1 MAICGNILIYD
12 ELYFKYKYYNEM
24 RVFMGLE
31 RIYFEL
37 KKREDDE
44 YYIELAEKDVLFIPV
59 ITDIMLNASNSMNIW
74 AQMLLEKISEEN
86 PLIVYPYIGY
96 ISKAIDK
103 KTIFNSWNV
112 WKIISNLLVC
122 DYQNYWEK
130 LKNKYYS
137 SLKSER
143 IAEFSIAC
151 ECALKIISAKP
162 DEEKPITEILKDIDN
177 RSFYIS
183 GNLSLKSSDVAKN
196 KAQEVLNI
204 LSSDKE
210 NSN

>member
-1 MAICGNILIYD
+1 MVIYYCLLNDISNINKD
-12 ELYFKYKYYNEM
+12 EM

-44 YYIELAEKDVLFIPV
+44 YYIELAKSDVLFIPV
-59 ITDIMLNASNSMNIW
+59 ITDIMLNATNSMNIW
-74 AQMLLEKISEEN
+74 AQMLLERISEEN
-86 PLIVYPYIGY
+86 PLIVYPYISY
-96 ISKAIDK
+96 ISQIIDK
-103 KTIFNSWNV
+103 DTIFDSWNV

-130 LKNKYYS
+130 LRNKYYT

-151 ECALKIISAKP
+151 ECACKIISAMP
-162 DEEKPITEILKDIDN
+162 DEEKPITEILKDMDN
-177 RSFYIS
+177 RSFYIN
-183 GNLSLKSSDVAKN
+183 GNLSPKSNEVAKN
-196 KAQEVLNI
+196 KAHEVLNI

-210 NSN
+210 NSD

>member
-1 MAICGNILIYD
+1 
-12 ELYFKYKYYNEM
+12 M

-37 KKREDDE
+37 RKREDDE
-44 YYIELAEKDVLFIPV
+44 YYVELAQNDVLFIPV
-59 ITDIMLNASNSMNIW
+59 ITDIMLSESNPMNIW

-96 ISKAIDK
+96 ISQVIDK

-122 DYQNYWEK
+122 DYQNYWEN
-130 LKNKYYS
+130 LKNKYYN
-137 SLKSER
+137 SLNSER

-151 ECALKIISAKP
+151 DCACKIISAKP
-162 DEEKPITEILKDIDN
+162 EEEKPITDILKNMEN
-177 RSFYIS
+177 RDFYINE
-183 GNLSLKSSDVAKN
+183 NLSPKSSEVAKN
-196 KAQEVLNI
+196 KAKEVLNA
-204 LSSDKE
+204 LSLSKD
-210 NSN
+210 N

>member
-1 MAICGNILIYD
+1 MVIYYCLLNDISNINKD
-12 ELYFKYKYYNEM
+12 EM

-44 YYIELAEKDVLFIPV
+44 YYIELAKSDVLFIPV
-59 ITDIMLNASNSMNIW
+59 ITDIMLNATNSMNIW
-74 AQMLLEKISEEN
+74 AQMLLERISEEN

-96 ISKAIDK
+96 ISQIIDK
-103 KTIFNSWNV
+103 DTIFDSWNV

-130 LKNKYYS
+130 LRNKYYS

-151 ECALKIISAKP
+151 ECACKIISAMP
-162 DEEKPITEILKDIDN
+162 DEEKPITEILKDMDN
-177 RSFYIS
+177 RSFYIN
-183 GNLSLKSSDVAKN
+183 GNLSPKSNEVAKN
-196 KAQEVLNI
+196 KAHEVLNI
-204 LSSDKE
+204 LSSNKE
-210 NSN
+210 NSD

>member
-1 MAICGNILIYD
+1 
-12 ELYFKYKYYNEM
+12 M

-37 KKREDDE
+37 RKREDDE
-44 YYIELAEKDVLFIPV
+44 YYVELAQNDVLFIPV
-59 ITDIMLNASNSMNIW
+59 ITDIMLSDSNPMNIW

-96 ISKAIDK
+96 ISQVIDK

-122 DYQNYWEK
+122 DYQNYWEN
-130 LKNKYYS
+130 LKNKYYN
-137 SLKSER
+137 SLNSER

-151 ECALKIISAKP
+151 DCACKIISAKP
-162 DEEKPITEILKDIDN
+162 EEEKPITDILKNMKN
-177 RSFYIS
+177 RDFYINE
-183 GNLSLKSSDVAKN
+183 NLSPKSSEVAKN
-196 KAQEVLNI
+196 KAQEVLNELN
-204 LSSDKE
+204 LSKD
-210 NSN
+210 N

>member
-1 MAICGNILIYD
+1 MVIYYCLLNDISNINKD
-12 ELYFKYKYYNEM
+12 EM

-44 YYIELAEKDVLFIPV
+44 YYIELAKSDVLFIPV
-59 ITDIMLNASNSMNIW
+59 ITDIMLNATNSMNIW
-74 AQMLLEKISEEN
+74 AQMLLERISEEN

-96 ISKAIDK
+96 ISQIIDK
-103 KTIFNSWNV
+103 DTIFDSWNV

-130 LKNKYYS
+130 LRNKYYS

-151 ECALKIISAKP
+151 ECACKIITAKP
-162 DEEKPITEILKDIDN
+162 DEEKPITEILKDMDN
-177 RSFYIS
+177 RSFYIN
-183 GNLSLKSSDVAKN
+183 GNLSPKSNEVAKN
-196 KAQEVLNI
+196 KAHEVLNI

-210 NSN
+210 NSD

>member
-1 MAICGNILIYD
+1 LLNDISNINKD
-12 ELYFKYKYYNEM
+12 EM

-44 YYIELAEKDVLFIPV
+44 YYIELAKSDVLFIPV
-59 ITDIMLNASNSMNIW
+59 ITDIMLNATNSMNIW
-74 AQMLLEKISEEN
+74 AQMLLERISEEN
-86 PLIVYPYIGY
+86 PLIVYPYISY
-96 ISKAIDK
+96 ISQIIDK
-103 KTIFNSWNV
+103 DTIFDSWNV

-130 LKNKYYS
+130 LRNKYYS

-151 ECALKIISAKP
+151 ECACKIITAKP
-162 DEEKPITEILKDIDN
+162 DEEKPITEILKDMDN
-177 RSFYIS
+177 RSFYIN
-183 GNLSLKSSDVAKN
+183 GNLSPKSNEVAKN
-196 KAQEVLNI
+196 KAHEVLNI

-210 NSN
+210 NSD

>member
-1 MAICGNILIYD
+1 
-12 ELYFKYKYYNEM
+12 M

-44 YYIELAEKDVLFIPV
+44 YYIELAKNDVLFIPV
-59 ITDIMLNASNSMNIW
+59 ITDIMLNATNSMNIW
-74 AQMLLEKISEEN
+74 AQMLLERISEEN

-96 ISKAIDK
+96 ISQIIDK
-103 KTIFNSWNV
+103 DTIFDSWNV

-130 LKNKYYS
+130 LRNKYYT

-143 IAEFSIAC
+143 IAEFSIVCDCAC
-151 ECALKIISAKP
+151 KIILAKP
-162 DEEKPITEILKDIDN
+162 DEEKPITEILKDVDN
-177 RSFYIS
+177 RSFYIN
-183 GNLSLKSSDVAKN
+183 GNLSPKSNEVAKN
-196 KAQEVLNI
+196 KAHEVLNI

-210 NSN
+210 NSD

>member
-1 MAICGNILIYD
+1 
-12 ELYFKYKYYNEM
+12 M

-37 KKREDDE
+37 KKREEDE
-44 YYIELAEKDVLFIPV
+44 YYIKLAENDVLFIPV
-59 ITDIMLNASNSMNIW
+59 ITDIMLNATNSMNLW
-74 AQMLLEKISEEN
+74 AQMLLERISEEN

-96 ISKAIDK
+96 ISRIIDK
-103 KTIFNSWNV
+103 DTIFDSWNV

-130 LKNKYYS
+130 LRNKYYA
-137 SLKSER
+137 SLNSER

-151 ECALKIISAKP
+151 DCACKIISAKP
-162 DEEKPITEILKDIDN
+162 DEEKTITEILKDMDN
-177 RSFYIS
+177 RSFYIN
-183 GNLSLKSSDVAKN
+183 GNLSSKSNEVAKN
-196 KAQEVLNI
+196 KAHEVLNI

-210 NSN
+210 KSD

>member
-1 MAICGNILIYD
+1 
-12 ELYFKYKYYNEM
+12 M

-44 YYIELAEKDVLFIPV
+44 YYIELAKNDVLFIPV
-59 ITDIMLNASNSMNIW
+59 ITDIMLNATNSMNIW
-74 AQMLLEKISEEN
+74 AQMLLERISEEN

-96 ISKAIDK
+96 IAQIIDK
-103 KTIFNSWNV
+103 DTIFDSWNV

-130 LKNKYYS
+130 LKNKYYT

-151 ECALKIISAKP
+151 DCACKIISAKP
-162 DEEKPITEILKDIDN
+162 DEEKPITEILKDVDN
-177 RSFYIS
+177 RSFYIN
-183 GNLSLKSSDVAKN
+183 GNLSQKSNEVAKN

-210 NSN
+210 NSD

>member
-1 MAICGNILIYD
+1 
-12 ELYFKYKYYNEM
+12 M

-44 YYIELAEKDVLFIPV
+44 YYIELAQKDVLFIPV
-59 ITDIMLNASNSMNIW
+59 ITDIMLNNSNSISVW
-74 AQMLLEKISEEN
+74 AQMILEKISEKN

-96 ISKAIDK
+96 ISELIDR
-103 KTIFNSWNV
+103 KTIFNSWSV

-122 DYQNYWEK
+122 DYQNYWDSIK
-130 LKNKYYS
+130 SKYFD

-151 ECALKIISAKP
+151 ECACKIISAKP
-162 DEEKPITEILKDIDN
+162 DEEKPITDILKDMDN
-177 RSFYIS
+177 RNFYINENIS
-183 GNLSLKSSDVAKN
+183 PKSSEVAKN
-196 KAQEVLNI
+196 KAQEVLDL
-204 LSSDKE
+204 LSQSKE
-210 NSN
+210 NKE